1 MLLFFVLEHV
11 IEIRGNEKESRIW
24 ARPLRLS
31 RPNYG
36 SAGSTPAD
44 VRVENNEKE
53 YLFLRF
59 FRSFRNWR
67 EFVMRARVQ
76 KEFQICVNMTKKRKL
91 GSDDIFVN
99 LLKSD

>member
-1 MLLFFVLEHV
+1 MLEHV
-11 IEIRGNEKESRIW
+11 IEIRGNEKESGIW

-44 VRVENNEKE
+44 VRVEKNEKQ
-53 YLFLRF
+53 YSLLRF

-76 KEFQICVNMTKKRKL
+76 KEFQICVNMTKERIL
-91 GSDDIFVN
+91 GSNDIFVN
-99 LLKSD
+99 LLKPD